1 MLVKNAGLLSLSAL
15 AVLMFGTES
24 AQALTPDFVVQYNL
38 RETPGDPLS
47 DVTHRVIIGL
57 FEDSRNGDNVGW
69 EAAILTIHEL
79 DEIGNVAYRW
89 SKGYPTVDTTD
100 GLWWIEHADPDN
112 PVMKEFMLPPR
123 IYGTALALDP
133 GVSDLDFDIA
143 GNVYIEPPGGAP
155 FENTGSLNSFLQLA
169 ETPPPAPEKDV
180 DDEEIE
186 IPDQPESPYPS

>member
-1 MLVKNAGLLSLSAL
+1 
-15 AVLMFGTES
+15 
-24 AQALTPDFVVQYNL
+24 
-38 RETPGDPLS
+38 
-47 DVTHRVIIGL
+47 
-57 FEDSRNGDNVGW
+57 
-69 EAAILTIHEL
+69 
-79 DEIGNVAYRW
+79 
-89 SKGYPTVDTTD
+89 
-100 GLWWIEHADPDN
+100 
-112 PVMKEFMLPPR
+112 MLPPR